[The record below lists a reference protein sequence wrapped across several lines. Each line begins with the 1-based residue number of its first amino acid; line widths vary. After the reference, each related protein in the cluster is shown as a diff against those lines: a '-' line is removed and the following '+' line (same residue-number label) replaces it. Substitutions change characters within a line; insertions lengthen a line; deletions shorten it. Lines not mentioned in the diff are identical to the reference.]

1 MKAVTL
7 SSRYWMDMV
16 ASHGNVFLSAWECIY
31 PGDEALSGGRWPFLE
46 NLMKKETGTWNTRF
60 PDVRA

>member
-16 ASHGNVFLSAWECIY
+16 ASHGNVFFIRM
-31 PGDEALSGGRWPFLE
+31 GVHISG
-46 NLMKKETGTWNTRF
+46 
-60 PDVRA
+60 